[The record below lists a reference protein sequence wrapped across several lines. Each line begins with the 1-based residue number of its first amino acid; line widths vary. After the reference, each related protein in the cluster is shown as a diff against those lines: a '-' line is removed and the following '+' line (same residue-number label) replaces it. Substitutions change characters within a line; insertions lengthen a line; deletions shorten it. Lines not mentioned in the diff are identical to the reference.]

1 MSLRFK
7 RNLPLVLALTGILA
21 ILVLLIGNQPIV
33 SYSVNSDAL
42 HTMSISGI
50 SNHVNQLYG
59 LFSIVQP

>member
-42 HTMSISGI
+42 RAMSISGI
-50 SNHVNQLYG
+50 SNNVNQLYG